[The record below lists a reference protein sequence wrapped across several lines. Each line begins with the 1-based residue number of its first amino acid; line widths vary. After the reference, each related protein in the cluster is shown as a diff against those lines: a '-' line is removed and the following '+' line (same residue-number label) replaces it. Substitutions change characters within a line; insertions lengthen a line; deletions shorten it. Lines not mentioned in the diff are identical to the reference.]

1 MRTPPPRTRT
11 NSMAFWLRHQHDK
24 MICHNHDH
32 WSKNISSCDPSGNTT
47 IHYFLNATT
56 RTINTSLSRRKY
68 IPMDQ
73 YVVILVQF
81 SIVIHSR
88 SWFPLPTDK
97 TYKSIGLSSQQLKF
111 IYCPAYSLHPLF
123 SSPKMHYIKK
133 RFFIT
138 SNLRYRVLTI
148 NQIKN

>member
-1 MRTPPPRTRT
+1 M
-11 NSMAFWLRHQHDK
+11 RHQHDK

-81 SIVIHSR
+81 GIVIHSR

-97 TYKSIGLSSQQLKF
+97 TKSISLSSQQLKF
-111 IYCPAYSLHPLF
+111 IYCPAYSLHQEYARNALPFTRSAPPSWLRPAGRPRLRTAFVPLMI
-123 SSPKMHYIKK
+123 SIIH
-133 RFFIT
+133 
-138 SNLRYRVLTI
+138 LLTH
-148 NQIKN
+148 Q